1 MIGEGEIIV
10 IDDFISLEY
19 QEKIKQDLLGL
30 ENIFPWHYSEDV
42 TAAGDF
48 DSQHR
53 PAMSH
58 QYVQID
64 DDNDTSEIISVYHH
78 LFTPLL
84 SKACQYLKIPETE
97 VIQGRSFLQWPLVNI
112 DTSVV
117 DLPHIDL
124 DEGDEHIVV
133 LYYVVDS
140 DGDTIIYNER
150 TESPSYTEKQ
160 RVSPKQGRVV
170 IFEGGQ
176 YHTAEQPTKG
186 TRCIVNYNLDYYYD
200 DDDDYDDYDD

>member
-1 MIGEGEIIV
+1 MIGVGEILV

-19 QEKIKQDLLGL
+19 QEKIKQELLGL
-30 ENIFPWHYSEDV
+30 ENNFPWIYTEDV
-42 TAAGDF
+42 TGAGDY

-53 PAMSH
+53 AALGH
-58 QYVQID
+58 QYVEI
-64 DDNDTSEIISVYHH
+64 DNDDVSEITSVYHH
-78 LFTPLL
+78 LFTPML
-84 SKACQYLKIPETE
+84 SKACQHLKMPEVE
-97 VIQGRSFLQWPLVNI
+97 VLQGRSFLQFPLKNI

-117 DLPHIDL
+117 DTPHIDL

-133 LYYVVDS
+133 LYYVIDS

-150 TESPSYTEKQ
+150 TESSSYTEKQ

-176 YHTAEQPTKG
+176 YHTAQQPQNG
-186 TRCIVNYNLDYYYD
+186 TRCVVNYNLSYD
-200 DDDDYDDYDD
+200 

>member
-1 MIGEGEIIV
+1 MIGQGEIIV

-30 ENIFPWHYSEDV
+30 DNIFPWHYSEDV

-84 SKACQYLKIPETE
+84 SKACQYLKIPEMK
-97 VIQGRSFLQWPLVNI
+97 VLQGRSFLQFPLKNI

-117 DLPHIDL
+117 DTPHIDI
-124 DEGDEHIVV
+124 DEGDEHVVV
-133 LYYVVDS
+133 LYYVIDS
-140 DGDTIIYNER
+140 DGDTVIYNER
-150 TESPSYTEKQ
+150 TESSSYTEKK

-186 TRCIVNYNLDYYYD
+186 TRCIVNYNLDYYD
-200 DDDDYDDYDD
+200 TEL

>member
-1 MIGEGEIIV
+1 MIDEGKIIV

-19 QEKIKQDLLGL
+19 QEKIKKELIGI
-30 ENIFPWHYSEDV
+30 NNYFSWYYTEDV

-58 QYVQID
+58 QYVEID
-64 DDNDTSEIISVYHH
+64 DDNDTSEIMSVYHH
-78 LFTPLL
+78 LFVPML
-84 SKACQYLKIPETE
+84 SKACQHLKMPQTE
-97 VIQGRSFLQWPLVNI
+97 VLQGRSFLQFPLVNI

-117 DLPHIDL
+117 DTPHIDL
-124 DEGDEHIVV
+124 DEGFEHIVV

-176 YHTAEQPTKG
+176 YHTAAQPTKG
-186 TRCIVNYNLDYYYD
+186 TRCIVNYNIDFYD
-200 DDDDYDDYDD
+200 TEL

>member
-1 MIGEGEIIV
+1 MIGEGEILV

-19 QEKIKQDLLGL
+19 QEKIKQELLGL
-30 ENIFPWHYSEDV
+30 ENNFPWIYTEDV
-42 TAAGDF
+42 TGAGDY

-53 PAMSH
+53 AALGH
-58 QYVQID
+58 QYVEI
-64 DDNDTSEIISVYHH
+64 DNDDISEITSVYHH
-78 LFTPLL
+78 LFTPML
-84 SKACQYLKIPETE
+84 SKACQHLKMSE
-97 VIQGRSFLQWPLVNI
+97 VEVLQGRSFLQFPLKNI

-117 DLPHIDL
+117 DTPHIDL

-133 LYYVVDS
+133 LYYVIDS

-150 TESPSYTEKQ
+150 TESSSYTEKQ

-176 YHTAEQPTKG
+176 YHTAQQPQNG
-186 TRCIVNYNLDYYYD
+186 TRCVVNYNLSCD
-200 DDDDYDDYDD
+200 

>member
-1 MIGEGEIIV
+1 MIGQGEIIV

-19 QEKIKQDLLGL
+19 QEKIKLELLGL
-30 ENIFPWHYSEDV
+30 DNAFPWNYSEDV
-42 TAAGDF
+42 TGAGDY

-53 PAMSH
+53 PALGH
-58 QYVQID
+58 QYVGID
-64 DDNDTSEIISVYHH
+64 DDNDTSEIMSVYHH
-78 LFTPLL
+78 LFVPML
-84 SKACQYLKIPETE
+84 SKACQHLKMPQTE
-97 VIQGRSFLQWPLVNI
+97 VLQGRSFLQFPLVNI

-117 DLPHIDL
+117 DTPHIDL
-124 DEGDEHIVV
+124 DEGWEHIVV
-133 LYYVVDS
+133 LYYVIDS

-176 YHTAEQPTKG
+176 YHTAAQPTKG

-200 DDDDYDDYDD
+200 DEYDD

>member
-10 IDDFISLEY
+10 IDDFVTFEY
-19 QEKIKQDLLGL
+19 QEKIKQELLGVN
-30 ENIFPWHYSEDV
+30 NIFPWFHTEDV
-42 TAAGDF
+42 TDAGELT
-48 DSQHR
+48 SQHR
-53 PAMSH
+53 PALAH
-58 QYVQID
+58 QYVNLND
-64 DDNDTSEIISVYHH
+64 DDVSEIESIFHH

-84 SKACQYLKIPETE
+84 SKACQHLKMPQTE
-97 VIQGRSFLQWPLVNI
+97 VLQGRSFLQFPLVNV

-117 DLPHIDL
+117 DTPHIDL
-124 DEGDEHIVV
+124 DEGFEHIVV
-133 LYYVVDS
+133 LYYVIDS

-150 TESPSYTEKQ
+150 TESDTYTEKQ

-186 TRCIVNYNLDYYYD
+186 TRCIVNYNIDFYD
-200 DDDDYDDYDD
+200 TEL

>member
-19 QEKIKQDLLGL
+19 QEKIKQELLGI
-30 ENIFPWHYSEDV
+30 NNNFPWFHTSDV
-42 TAAGDF
+42 TGAGDY
-48 DSQHR
+48 DSQNR
-53 PAMSH
+53 PALAH
-58 QYVQID
+58 QYVTVND
-64 DDNDTSEIISVYHH
+64 DDVSEIDSVYHH
-78 LFTPLL
+78 LFVPML
-84 SKACQYLKIPETE
+84 SKACKHLKMPETE
-97 VIQGRSFLQWPLVNI
+97 VIQGRSFLQFPLANV

-117 DLPHIDL
+117 DTPHIDL
-124 DEGDEHIVV
+124 DEEEEHIVV
-133 LYYVVDS
+133 LYYVIDS

-150 TESPSYTEKQ
+150 TESSSYTEKQ

-176 YHTAEQPTKG
+176 YHTAAQPTKG

-200 DDDDYDDYDD
+200 DEYDDDYDD

>member
-1 MIGEGEIIV
+1 MIDEGKIIV

-84 SKACQYLKIPETE
+84 SKACQYLKMPETK
-97 VIQGRSFLQWPLVNI
+97 VLQGRSFLQFPLKNI

-117 DLPHIDL
+117 DTPHIDI

-186 TRCIVNYNLDYYYD
+186 TRCIVNYNIDFYD
-200 DDDDYDDYDD
+200 TEL

>member
-1 MIGEGEIIV
+1 MIGQGEIIV

-30 ENIFPWHYSEDV
+30 DNVFPWHYSEDV

-58 QYVQID
+58 QYVEID

-124 DEGDEHIVV
+124 DEGEEHIVV

-200 DDDDYDDYDD
+200 DYDD

>member
-58 QYVQID
+58 QYVEID

-200 DDDDYDDYDD
+200 DDYDDDYDD

>member
-10 IDDFISLEY
+10 IDDFISLDY
-19 QEKIKQDLLGL
+19 QEKIKQELLGL
-30 ENIFPWHYSEDV
+30 ENDFPWYYTEDV
-42 TAAGDF
+42 TTAGDF
-48 DSQHR
+48 DSQYR
-53 PAMSH
+53 PALNH
-58 QYVQID
+58 YYVNFD
-64 DDNDTSEIISVYHH
+64 DDDISEVESVYHH
-78 LFTPLL
+78 LFVPML
-84 SKACQYLKIPETE
+84 SKACKYLKIPETE
-97 VIQGRSFLQWPLVNI
+97 VIQGRSFLQFPLKNI

-117 DLPHIDL
+117 DTPHIDL

-186 TRCIVNYNLDYYYD
+186 TRCIVNYNIDFYD
-200 DDDDYDDYDD
+200 TEL

>member
-10 IDDFISLEY
+10 IDDFISLDY
-19 QEKIKQDLLGL
+19 QEKIKQELLGL
-30 ENIFPWHYSEDV
+30 ENDFPWYYTEDV
-42 TAAGDF
+42 TTAGDF
-48 DSQHR
+48 DSQYR
-53 PAMSH
+53 PALNH
-58 QYVQID
+58 YYVNFD
-64 DDNDTSEIISVYHH
+64 DDDISEVESVYHH
-78 LFTPLL
+78 LFVPML
-84 SKACQYLKIPETE
+84 SKACKYLKIPETE
-97 VIQGRSFLQWPLVNI
+97 VIQGRSFLQFPLKNI

-117 DLPHIDL
+117 DTPHIDL

-133 LYYVVDS
+133 LYYVIDS

-186 TRCIVNYNLDYYYD
+186 TRCIVNYNIDFYD
-200 DDDDYDDYDD
+200 TEL

>member
-186 TRCIVNYNLDYYYD
+186 TRCIVNYNLDFY
-200 DDDDYDDYDD
+200 DDYDDYDD

>member
-1 MIGEGEIIV
+1 MIGRGEILV

-19 QEKIKQDLLGL
+19 QEKIKNDLIGL
-30 ENIFPWHYSEDV
+30 DNYFPWHYAEDV
-42 TAAGDF
+42 TGAGDY
-48 DSQHR
+48 DSQHS
-53 PAMSH
+53 PALGH
-58 QYVQID
+58 QYVSFD
-64 DDNDTSEIISVYHH
+64 DDNDTGEIESVYHH
-78 LFTPLL
+78 LFVPML
-84 SKACQYLKIPETE
+84 SKACQVLKMPQTE
-97 VIQGRSFLQWPLVNI
+97 VLQGRSFLQFPLVNI

-117 DLPHIDL
+117 DTPHIDL
-124 DEGDEHIVV
+124 DEGFEHIVV
-133 LYYVVDS
+133 LYYVIDS

-176 YHTAEQPTKG
+176 YHTAAQPTKG

-200 DDDDYDDYDD
+200 DDYDD

>member
-124 DEGDEHIVV
+124 DEGEEHIVV

-186 TRCIVNYNLDYYYD
+186 TRCIVNYNLDYYD
-200 DDDDYDDYDD
+200 TEL